1 MCFALGNQ
9 LKAPRS
15 CRIGIISESNLRVDE
30 ICPEL
35 SDVVA
40 SLSSRLAS
48 KYGLTLDFMI
58 GERQK
63 RGASKKRFGFY
74 PSCVGK
80 SSRTSKGMS
89 LLSKELRYRSG
100 DS

>member
-1 MCFALGNQ
+1 MCFALGNH

-15 CRIGIISESNLRVDE
+15 CRIEIISESNLSVDE
-30 ICPEL
+30 ICTEL

-58 GERQK
+58 GE
-63 RGASKKRFGFY
+63 
-74 PSCVGK
+74 
-80 SSRTSKGMS
+80 
-89 LLSKELRYRSG
+89 
-100 DS
+100 